1 VASIV
6 PKPKRHFDGWAC
18 SRGPLFPGETA
29 QKLRCP
35 KINRPQFYKRVILVT
50 LRNFLMLVSDYYKV
64 LGLDRSANGDAI
76 KRAYRKIALKV

>member
-1 VASIV
+1 
-6 PKPKRHFDGWAC
+6 
-18 SRGPLFPGETA
+18 
-29 QKLRCP
+29 
-35 KINRPQFYKRVILVT
+35 VT